1 MEINNTASIISQ
13 QVSTTAESSSND
25 TDKDMFL
32 KLLVTQMQYQDPL
45 DPVDNTEFLSQTA
58 QFSLLEE
65 MQSMSEE
72 FTQNKAFQMIG
83 KYVTATSQNPI
94 TNNMETISG
103 YIDGVTINDGE
114 ATLNMGDHSINTDN
128 VIGVRNEE

>member
-72 FTQNKAFQMIG
+72 FTQNKAFQMIW

-114 ATLNMGDHSINTDN
+114 ATLNMGNNSINTDN